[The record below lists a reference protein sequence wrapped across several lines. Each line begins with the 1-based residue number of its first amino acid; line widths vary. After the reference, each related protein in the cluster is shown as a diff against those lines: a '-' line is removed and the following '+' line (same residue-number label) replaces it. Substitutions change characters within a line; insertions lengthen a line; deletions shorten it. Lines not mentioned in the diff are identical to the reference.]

1 MESEVKEVEN
11 WELLGNQKISVM
23 QVMILAKLG
32 FEFLFT
38 DGKIFFRRKRKALTP
53 ASN

>member
-1 MESEVKEVEN
+1 MEN
-11 WELLGNQKISVM
+11 WELVGNQGISVR

-32 FEFLFT
+32 FEFLLS